1 MPSTG
6 PVPDPCDR
14 ASLPDVNPLR
24 KVRHGAGSAWAGTKR
39 TAGWVKGGVGGG
51 FGKGRTGA
59 SNLRGA
65 ASERTSTS
73 TEAARDGLAGVWDRV
88 GGAWLVEHGKA
99 DSRVGAGLIIGA
111 VLFVLWIAW
120 TAYVWAENGTA
131 AGLGVLISWPAV
143 VLALALVAAPFVG
156 AVVLVRRLA
165 ANGGPTLA
173 VAGGGTTEPQ
183 AADGKE
189 SEEEPEGEDES
200 DEEAEDEGEDP
211 DDSDAG
217 EPEDDEADDEA
228 EPTDDAEG
236 EEQ

>member
-1 MPSTG
+1 MSRPAARG
-6 PVPDPCDR
+6 LIR
-14 ASLPDVNPLR
+14 AIALACRTVNPLQKAR
-24 KVRHGAGSAWAGTKR
+24 DGAGSAWAGTKR
-39 TAGWVKGGVGGG
+39 TAGWVKGGVAGS
-51 FGKGRTGA
+51 FGKVRTGA

-88 GGAWLVEHGKA
+88 GGGWLVERGKA
-99 DSRVGAGLIIGA
+99 DSRIGAGIIIGA
-111 VLFVLWIAW
+111 ILFVLWIAW

-143 VLALALVAAPFVG
+143 LAVLALLAAPFIG

-183 AADGKE
+183 ATDGVD
-189 SEEEPEGEDES
+189 SAGEDES
-200 DEEAEDEGEDP
+200 DGETEDEEEEP
-211 DDSDAG
+211 DDSDDG
-217 EPEDDEADDEA
+217 EPEDDEADGEA
-228 EPTDDAEG
+228 EPTDDAEV
-236 EEQ
+236 EEK